1 MSKDLDEAKR
11 EVARLTELNQNAVIF
26 KTAELDYDGAVPL
39 EKKPKSKKAKKQKR
53 MIASEEVIK
62 EEERIVAPPMHQV
75 EN

>member
-39 EKKPKSKKAKKQKR
+39 EKKPKSKKAKKQQR
-53 MIASEEVIK
+53 MVASEEVIK
-62 EEERIVAPPMHQV
+62 EEERVVAPPMHQV

>member
-39 EKKPKSKKAKKQKR
+39 EKKPKSKKAKKQQR
-53 MIASEEVIK
+53 MVESEEVIK
-62 EEERIVAPPMHQV
+62 EEERIVAPSMHQV